1 MCPAS
6 LQGFP
11 QLSLLPS
18 GLMIPATQVCSEHQG
33 QQCMGVNCVK
43 IRKSA
48 RMVPLPTS
56 KKAFFLWDPRIL
68 GMQAVA
74 YRLCQAPPCSP
85 RAVLGERPT
94 QPGLNGWVGGAGA
107 TRKCLPLIGG
117 LVSMVT
123 D

>member
-33 QQCMGVNCVK
+33 QQCMGVKHVK

-56 KKAFFLWDPRIL
+56 KKTFFLWDPRIL
-68 GMQAVA
+68 EMQAVA
-74 YRLCQAPPCSP
+74 HRLCLSPQSSP
-85 RAVLGERPT
+85 R
-94 QPGLNGWVGGAGA
+94 
-107 TRKCLPLIGG
+107 
-117 LVSMVT
+117 
-123 D
+123 